1 MLPQPFDLPG
11 SLLGRAGIIDDG
23 VGATPFLIRAQLRL
37 FTGQHLLLAPAP
49 LVPTGG
55 VEGAAA
61 PVDEGG
67 RYVDATGKPVPT
79 SVARGEE
86 FKRLPAYLRLFMDQ
100 REIPAL
106 LGELAAAP
114 LPVEVR
120 QFRLNPGGTS
130 GGGGAAASRPPLGG
144 EHNPAFGA
152 TGGGVWKT
160 EDAGHSWRNVSDGY
174 FKTGSV
180 GALAVAPSDP
190 NVIYVGMGE
199 ACLRSN
205 FSHGDGVYRSTDAG
219 ETWVHLGLTDTRQIG
234 KIRVHPKDPD
244 WVYVAAVGHATGPNE
259 ERGLF
264 RTVDGGRTWKKVLYV
279 DPDTGCSD
287 V

>member
-1 MLPQPFDLPG
+1 M
-11 SLLGRAGIIDDG
+11 
-23 VGATPFLIRAQLRL
+23 
-37 FTGQHLLLAPAP
+37 
-49 LVPTGG
+49 PTGG

-152 TGGGVWKT
+152 TGGGRPAGGPRPT
-160 EDAGHSWRNVSDGY
+160 ESGGPEVGPLD
-174 FKTGSV
+174 SV
-180 GALAVAPSDP
+180 VELHGIVYIYNPPDKARLLAAADEAAPPSEP
-190 NVIYVGMGE
+190 
-199 ACLRSN
+199 
-205 FSHGDGVYRSTDAG
+205 
-219 ETWVHLGLTDTRQIG
+219 
-234 KIRVHPKDPD
+234 
-244 WVYVAAVGHATGPNE
+244 
-259 ERGLF
+259 
-264 RTVDGGRTWKKVLYV
+264 
-279 DPDTGCSD
+279 
-287 V
+287 